1 MSATKDI
8 IVNNAN
14 LPISIVIVGI
24 GNADFQ
30 NMKVLDGDG
39 GLFGSNGVKCP
50 RDIVQFVP
58 FSKYGGNS
66 ELLTQ

>member
-1 MSATKDI
+1 
-8 IVNNAN
+8 
-14 LPISIVIVGI
+14 
-24 GNADFQ
+24 
-30 NMKVLDGDG
+30 MKVLDGDG
-39 GLFGSNGVKCP
+39 GLFGSNGAKCP